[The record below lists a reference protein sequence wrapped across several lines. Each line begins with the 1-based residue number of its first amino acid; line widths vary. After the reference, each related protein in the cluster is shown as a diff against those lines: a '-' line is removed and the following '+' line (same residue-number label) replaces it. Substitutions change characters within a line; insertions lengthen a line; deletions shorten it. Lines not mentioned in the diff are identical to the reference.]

1 MPVAYQAEMR
11 PLKAPKI
18 IETMIALV
26 AAVCVVVASQGVRAD
41 GPASIAVKRL
51 FAPASDIERGV
62 VVLPDPSAT
71 TTSSRVMVREGNFTR
86 AQRGSGSTVRFG
98 FEHGGGPLRIVAL
111 GRDSYRWI
119 GELRMEGES
128 IPLRGGGGI
137 ALRVSESFGSQALVG
152 FDEPASVFEV
162 ELPAGSVGLEF
173 RAPVPE
179 GTPAAIVVADPSE
192 DSLEVRLV
200 SRVQRANL
208 PLWLRISGK
217 TAGVAPLGGVALGFA
232 VDSARITWSD
242 GVRESGFVDATDP
255 GLVRFDRARAGDAVV
270 WIDGRVRSADGTE
283 RPRTVLLLTRV
294 VDGAVIAGAPRM
306 SLEPDGWVTLELPLA
321 QARVGEVVFAATELW
336 AGSVG
341 GARPLGWI
349 GGLAAVEQG
358 VGRGG
363 VGGGLESGSTAAF
376 VRIGCDARCIA
387 IEQGETLQCRAVRL
401 QERDGFAPLDLRC
414 MLAPEVDPALEVA
427 LARSRTA
434 DTGELWRG
442 RPGAASVPIP
452 AVEGFVPPVGSHALV
467 LSHGYCAD
475 ANTWP
480 LAQFGSDAWRYENF
494 NQNLSHDAFALDIAT
509 RAAQFKS
516 YGVIAH
522 SQGGCAALHLF
533 AHYWSGLDWA
543 GAGRLV
549 QTVGTPFEGTALAGN
564 VAALGEIFGIQC
576 GATYDM
582 TYDGA
587 AAWLSTIPTAA
598 RARVYTHTTTFTNNP
613 FVYDY
618 CNILSDVLLTDPE
631 DGVTEDWSGHI
642 PGAVNMGLRTGWCH
656 VSGMR
661 DPDQTLDANRNATMN
676 AQGAR

>member
-1 MPVAYQAEMR
+1 MRSTHEAEMKS
-11 PLKAPKI
+11 LVTLTAF
-18 IETMIALV
+18 V
-26 AAVCVVVASQGVRAD
+26 AAVCVLLATRGVRAD

-51 FAPASDIERGV
+51 FAPAVDIERGI

-71 TTSSRVMVREGNFTR
+71 ATVSRVVVREGRFTLGQHG
-86 AQRGSGSTVRFG
+86 AGSTVRFG

-111 GRDSYRWI
+111 GRDSYRWG
-119 GELRMEGES
+119 GELRVEGES
-128 IPLRGGGGI
+128 IPLRGGGGTV
-137 ALRVSESFGSQALVG
+137 LRVSESFGSQALVG

-162 ELPAGSVGLEF
+162 DVPAGSVGLEF
-173 RAPVPE
+173 RARVPE

-192 DSLEVRLV
+192 DSLDVRLV
-200 SRVQRANL
+200 SRVQRANQ
-208 PLWLRISGK
+208 PLWLRTSGR
-217 TAGVAPLGGVALGFA
+217 TAGVAPLGGAPLGFA
-232 VDSARITWSD
+232 VDSATITWSD
-242 GVRESGFVDATDP
+242 GVREPGFVDDSDP
-255 GLVRFDRARAGDAVV
+255 GLIRFDRARAGDAVV
-270 WIDGRVRSADGTE
+270 RVDGRVRSADGRL
-283 RPRTVLLLTRV
+283 RPRTVCLLTRV

-306 SLEPDGWVTLELPLA
+306 SIAPDGWMTLELPLG
-321 QARVGEVVFAATELW
+321 QTRVGDVVFAATELW
-336 AGSVG
+336 AGSTG

-358 VGRGG
+358 DGWDDGRG
-363 VGGGLESGSTAAF
+363 VASGGAAAF
-376 VRIGCDARCIA
+376 VRIGCDARCLA
-387 IEQGETLQCRAVRL
+387 IGPDETLQCRAVRL

-414 MLAPEVDPALEVA
+414 MLVPEVDPALEAA
-427 LARSRTA
+427 LSRSRSA
-434 DTGELWRG
+434 DAAELWRG
-442 RPGAASVPIP
+442 RPGIAGVPIP
-452 AVEGFVPPVGSHALV
+452 SSEGFVPPVGSHALV

-480 LAQFGSDAWRYENF
+480 LAQFGADAWRYENL
-494 NQNLSHDAFALDIAT
+494 NQNLSNDAFALDIAT

-533 AHYWSGLDWA
+533 THYWSGLDWT
-543 GAGRLV
+543 GAGRLI

-618 CNILSDVLLTDPE
+618 CNILSDILLTDPE

-642 PGAVNMGLRTGWCH
+642 AGAVNMGLRTGWCH